1 MRFLSMDR
9 NFVSFSPQISGR
21 AGIFEF
27 MSEKK
32 TALFPGSFDPFTKGH
47 EDIVLR
53 GLQMFDEIVIS
64 IGYNSQKSNRYFPI
78 DVMVRHIEETFR
90 NQPAIKVRTYAEL
103 TAEFAKKHN
112 AKFLLRGIRN
122 TTDFEYENS
131 ISQINRKLYEDLES
145 VFLITT
151 PQFAWI
157 NSSIIREVHRY
168 GGDVSEFL
176 PYKL

>member
-1 MRFLSMDR
+1 
-9 NFVSFSPQISGR
+9 
-21 AGIFEF
+21 

-32 TALFPGSFDPFTKGH
+32 IALFPGSFDPFTKGH

-53 GLQMFDEIVIS
+53 GLQLFDEIVIS
-64 IGYNSQKSNRYFPI
+64 IGYNSQKSSRYFPI
-78 DVMVRHIEETFR
+78 EKMVELIEHTFK
-90 NQPAIKVRTYAEL
+90 NYSNIKVRTYAEL
-103 TAEFAKKHN
+103 TAEFARKHN

-131 ISQINRKLYEDLES
+131 ISQINRKLYGDLES
-145 VFLITT
+145 VFLITS
-151 PQFAWI
+151 PEFAWI

-168 GGDVSEFL
+168 QGDVSDFL